1 MRKILTSVLSVAGL
15 LAVVLALASSPAS
28 AAKQVVKI
36 ETPANDAAGNAGTYT
51 ISWKTQGGCDPGS
64 GTSGASGSVTMT
76 IAEGTAGS
84 GMGDQVETGVVI
96 DNICNY
102 TWEAGLMNTAGADC
116 RIDDFATPGA
126 GTMITLVLTTD
137 GCATTGKVNVTVSGP
152 VTGEGIT
159 AAVLCLQTDIDGAE
173 DGDPCKDGD
182 LMTEKVPAMPNER
195 NGGAVKNTT
204 FTVTATPQK
213 GAKGVVPEGCNAAS
227 KETELNYDTNKQYA
241 QLTLVDRSLGGKNCK
256 YTVTAVLPAGFAA
269 GDGSARNMANLEKDV
284 NPDSAAE
291 GPDGVDGDDADGIND
306 AGQINL
312 KADLMVSVASVK
324 VYLVQNVI
332 GDAGGASA
340 TYKLDTPCGAPGLP
354 AALTARSDSGGIT
367 RTSATNVVELRTGRF
382 NVTAAL
388 AEDPT
393 DSDAANGVI
402 RHALAPDGN
411 ACEATVSVSG
421 VPAGCSTDGA
431 SASLASA
438 SDTVILEVTVD
449 CSVPV
454 APEPP
459 AAEAMDGGAD
469 DMGDGDDGADDM
481 GDGDDGMGD
490 MGDGDDG
497 MDDMG
502 DGDGDGD
509 DVMDD
514 MGDGADVM
522 GDGADVMGPPEDVA
536 TG

>member
-28 AAKQVVKI
+28 AAKQVVTI
-36 ETPANDAAGNAGTYT
+36 QSPADGSNAGTYT
-51 ISWKTQGGCDPGS
+51 ISWKTKGGCDPGS

-76 IAEGTAGS
+76 VAQGTGEAAGT
-84 GMGDQVETGVVI
+84 GAQVETGVVI
-96 DNICNY
+96 DNICKY
-102 TWEAGLMNTAGADC
+102 TWEAGLMTTAGADC
-116 RIDDFATPGA
+116 RIGDFTTPDGDA
-126 GTMITLVLTTD
+126 DVTLALVSG
-137 GCATTGKVNVTVSGP
+137 GCVTTGKVNVTVSGTHS
-152 VTGEGIT
+152 VLAVKCTQAQVDDTEDTGCGEL
-159 AAVLCLQTDIDGAE
+159 ADI
-173 DGDPCKDGD
+173 K
-182 LMTEKVPAMPNER
+182 TPAMPNKR
-195 NGGAVKNTT
+195 DGGAVKNTT

-227 KETELNYDTNKQYA
+227 KETELNYDTNKQDA
-241 QLTLVDRSLGGKNCK
+241 QLTLVDMSLGGDDCE

-291 GPDGVDGDDADGIND
+291 GPDGASGQEDGDTDDD
-306 AGQINL
+306 GQINL

-459 AAEAMDGGAD
+459 AAEAMDDGAD
-469 DMGDGDDGADDM
+469 DMDDGDDGMGDM

-497 MDDMG
+497 MDDM
-502 DGDGDGD
+502 GDGD

>member
-1 MRKILTSVLSVAGL
+1 
-15 LAVVLALASSPAS
+15 
-28 AAKQVVKI
+28 
-36 ETPANDAAGNAGTYT
+36 
-51 ISWKTQGGCDPGS
+51 
-64 GTSGASGSVTMT
+64 
-76 IAEGTAGS
+76 
-84 GMGDQVETGVVI
+84 
-96 DNICNY
+96 
-102 TWEAGLMNTAGADC
+102 
-116 RIDDFATPGA
+116 
-126 GTMITLVLTTD
+126 
-137 GCATTGKVNVTVSGP
+137 
-152 VTGEGIT
+152 
-159 AAVLCLQTDIDGAE
+159 
-173 DGDPCKDGD
+173 
-182 LMTEKVPAMPNER
+182 MPNKR
-195 NGGAVKNTT
+195 DGGAVKNTT
-204 FTVTATPQK
+204 FTVTATPEK
-213 GAKGVVPEGCNAAS
+213 GPKGVVPEGCNAAS
-227 KETELNYDTNKQYA
+227 KETELNYDTNKQYV
-241 QLTLVDRSLGGKNCK
+241 QLTLVDMSLGGDECE

-284 NPDSAAE
+284 NPDADSD
-291 GPDGVDGDDADGIND
+291 GPDGIAGDDADDTGD

-459 AAEAMDGGAD
+459 AAEAMDDGAD